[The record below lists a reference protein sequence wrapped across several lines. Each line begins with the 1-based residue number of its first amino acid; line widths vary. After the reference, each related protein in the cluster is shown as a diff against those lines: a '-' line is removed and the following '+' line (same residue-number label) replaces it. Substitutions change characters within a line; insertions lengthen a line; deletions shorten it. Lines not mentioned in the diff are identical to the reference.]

1 MGWGRMLLLGNLGQQ
16 MDIDDLE
23 TSIRQSKRTMAEN
36 ARSVEDVQS
45 SVVELQVENDQL
57 KLYLAAVVRILM
69 DKGLTTEADI
79 RRLVQIIDAED
90 GSADD
95 RRTGG
100 IV

>member
-23 TSIRQSKRTMAEN
+23 TSIRQSKRMMAEN
-36 ARSVEDVQS
+36 ARAVEDVQAS
-45 SVVELQVENDQL
+45 IIQLQVENDQL

-69 DKGLTTEADI
+69 DRGLTTEADV
-79 RRLVQIIDAED
+79 RRLVQVIDAED
-90 GSADD
+90 GTADD
-95 RRTGG
+95 RRSGG